1 MRFGLVVW
9 IADVALATPTQ
20 LVAPGPSVGV
30 LSPVIALNGAG
41 QWVAGDAAAHQP
53 RERQVT
59 SMRWWTQ
66 DARAEVAGV
75 GLTGA
80 AYVAALV
87 LAHAALVRNRVGG
100 DAELVHVTVLTP
112 GDSWSGLPAAL
123 SFALPEIDVHVAAT
137 ARAATLD
144 LIGRRQV
151 IDWRGGAPEV
161 SLVEGEQVSTTMLER
176 VDGLAASLD
185 ANTATLLIAPA
196 GAATNLVQWLRASM
210 RIDESIAIEEVL
222 ARAARS
228 VEPAADE
235 QNVAV
240 DDDVQFSVYRPRVV
254 RPAVPEKLV
263 AFAHKSDV
271 YEEDGRIV
279 DPAAEVARQAEAVL
293 GDLSRHAQ
301 TIADSNVPIMR
312 GDTLR
317 FVPVV
322 DGIEFNPTALEFRWV
337 RGVHREVFEFRAD
350 PSLDGRVA
358 SGRMSVFLG
367 MVLIADVSL
376 RIRVDSTAPDPAP
389 DRTRANVYGKVFPS
403 YSHNDKLVVDQVI
416 SAARTLGHTY
426 LRDVDQLRSGQ
437 DWQHEIENYI
447 DQADI
452 FQLFWSPQSMY
463 SPHVRHE
470 WTYALSLGRPDFI
483 RPVYWEVPR
492 PSAPPDLP
500 PPDLDRLH
508 FMYLAGDDAP
518 ARPPEPA
525 AVGASPPQYSAPA
538 GAAPSGPMAAPPAPA
553 NSRKQRR
560 FAGAA
565 AGVAVAAA
573 ATVAITLGV
582 SGPGAVVGLG
592 RGSATPTATS
602 APTTDAS
609 STFAESGPP
618 NRVPD
623 LTRSQ
628 LVVAAFFTDLNRDDV
643 TAAIALVCV
652 QSQQDFRNAAGTLT
666 GNTWSSLH
674 LVSHRVVG
682 ERLLLRYTI
691 ERRRNSTTRQ
701 FSLTISMVSE
711 NLHPV
716 ICGITG

>member
-1 MRFGLVVW
+1 VW
-9 IADVALATPTQ
+9 IADVALATPTEQ
-20 LVAPGPSVGV
+20 SVPGPSLGV
-30 LSPVIALNGAG
+30 LAPVVALDAAG
-41 QWVAGDAAAHQP
+41 QWTAGDAAAHQP

-59 SMRWWTQ
+59 SMQWWTQ

-87 LAHAALVRNRVGG
+87 LAHAALVRSRARG
-100 DAELVHVTVLTP
+100 DAELVQVTVLTP
-112 GDSWSGLPAAL
+112 GNAWTGLPAAL
-123 SFALPEIDVHVAAT
+123 SFALPDIDVHVVAT
-137 ARAATLD
+137 AQAASGPT
-144 LIGRRQV
+144 GRGQV
-151 IDWRGGAPEV
+151 VDWRGGAPEV
-161 SLVEGEQVSTTMLER
+161 SLVEGEQVTTTMLER
-176 VDGLAASLD
+176 ADGLAAALD
-185 ANTATLLIAPA
+185 ANTTTLLVAPA
-196 GAATNLVQWLRASM
+196 SAATNLVQWLRASM
-210 RIDESIAIEEVL
+210 RIDESVAIEEVL
-222 ARAARS
+222 ARVARS
-228 VEPAADE
+228 VGPASDE
-235 QNVAV
+235 QRVAV

-271 YEEDGRIV
+271 YEEDGRVV
-279 DPAAEVARQAEAVL
+279 DPTAEVARQAEAVL

-376 RIRVDSTAPDPAP
+376 RIRVDSAAPDPAP

-437 DWQHEIENYI
+437 DWQREIENFI

-508 FMYLAGDDAP
+508 FMYLAGDETP
-518 ARPPEPA
+518 VGPPELAPVSA
-525 AVGASPPQYSAPA
+525 PPPRYAAPA
-538 GAAPSGPMAAPPAPA
+538 GAATSGPMAAAPAPVS
-553 NSRKQRR
+553 SRKQRR

-592 RGSATPTATS
+592 RGSATPTVTA
-602 APTTDAS
+602 APTITAAS
-609 STFAESGPP
+609 STFNDSVPP
-618 NRVPD
+618 TGRVPD
-623 LTRSQ
+623 LAQSQ
-628 LVVAAFFTDLNRDDV
+628 LAVAEFFSALNRDDID
-643 TAAIALVCV
+643 AALALVCT
-652 QSQQDFRNAAGTLT
+652 QSQNEFRTAFDNLRGVA
-666 GNTWSSLH
+666 WSVPH
-674 LVSHRVVG
+674 LIGHRAKG
-682 ERLLLRYTI
+682 EELLLRYTI
-691 ERRRNSTTRQ
+691 KRQSGSATRRFRLLITM
-701 FSLTISMVSE
+701 ISE

-716 ICGITG
+716 ICAITG